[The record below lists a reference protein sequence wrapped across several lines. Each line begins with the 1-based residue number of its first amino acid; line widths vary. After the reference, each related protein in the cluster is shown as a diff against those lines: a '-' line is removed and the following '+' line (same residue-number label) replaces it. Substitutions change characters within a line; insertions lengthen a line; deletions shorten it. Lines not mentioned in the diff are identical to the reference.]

1 MYGNE
6 RPLLNNYASRAGPAS
21 SYRARQIIAHG
32 NLLDDHTLRRL
43 LDSVQ
48 RKLLLRRSGMKTTL
62 VVHGGIVSVLG
73 YGFRNCTTDVDY
85 IERVLPEEL
94 NLPAHRRK
102 SGGVKAKLKKFFNAL
117 RGKKELSLRTM
128 IKECVAETANEFN
141 IERSNPLI
149 VLEHDWMNSAA
160 DVALP
165 WHLECVSPTL
175 LHYALLI
182 VFHPQY

>member
-6 RPLLNNYASRAGPAS
+6 RPLLNNYSTRAGPAA
-21 SYRARQIIAHG
+21 SYRARQIIGHG
-32 NLLDDHTLRRL
+32 NELDDRTLRRL

-48 RKLLLRRSGMKTTL
+48 RKLLVRRGGMKTTL
-62 VVHGGIVSVLG
+62 VVHGGVVSVLG
-73 YGFRNCTTDVDY
+73 YGFRSRTTDVDY

-94 NLPAHRRK
+94 NLPASRRK
-102 SGGVKAKLKKFFNAL
+102 SGGVKAKIKKFWKAL
-117 RGKKELSLRTM
+117 RGKKEPTLRTM

-165 WHLECVSPTL
+165 WHLEYVSL
-175 LHYALLI
+175 S
-182 VFHPQY
+182 